1 VRFERRTA
9 IDADGR
15 TRTLRRGEAVQPDE
29 TVERPQALGGFRI
42 EHVFA
47 LGQTSGTPVPQPR
60 QPELLEGDAPPGLGA
75 AVLSLMEERGYRVD
89 IVPDASSIGGA
100 NGRIDWAAR
109 TVLIRADMDDAAM
122 VKTLL
127 HEAAHGL
134 LHESPPGRYLPR
146 EVKEVEAESVAY
158 VVAAA
163 HGMATD
169 GYSFPY
175 VAGWAG
181 GDGAQVVLDA
191 QDRVA
196 RASRSLIAVSPASH
210 WSGGQVPGA
219 DAALAASRQ
228 HQAEATEGL
237 TSPATQSVEVA

>member
-1 VRFERRTA
+1 V
-9 IDADGR
+9 
-15 TRTLRRGEAVQPDE
+15 
-29 TVERPQALGGFRI
+29 
-42 EHVFA
+42 
-47 LGQTSGTPVPQPR
+47 S
-60 QPELLEGDAPPGLGA
+60 
-75 AVLSLMEERGYRVD
+75 
-89 IVPDASSIGGA
+89 DASSIGGA
-100 NGRIDWAAR
+100 NGRIDRAAR
-109 TVLIRADMDDAAM
+109 TVLIRSDMDDAAM

-169 GYSFPY
+169 GYTFPY

-181 GDGAQVVLDA
+181 TDGAKMVLGS

-196 RASRSLIAVSPASH
+196 RAARSLIAVSPASH
-210 WSGGQVPGA
+210 WPGGQVPGTE
-219 DAALAASRQ
+219 AALAASRQ
-228 HQAEATEGL
+228 RQAEATEPL
-237 TSPATQSVEVA
+237 TPQATQSAEVA